1 MMKKLLLLVL
11 IFLNFTVLP
20 ADAVEKKVV
29 IDRLTQSEAE
39 DLDIEIPDDVPP
51 GYHSI
56 TIEVYDD
63 NGTVSEKEVEFCKDE
78 EGVVQWDNNCP
89 NLKLDEEPAAVD
101 PEPVKAIKAGLQP
114 YDPLSDPETTKGLHL
129 AGFAA
134 LAALTSIKRNEKQS
148 DEEQSDEEQDQES
161 LQSVSSGALKLLKNE
176 PGRGDLS
183 KTWDNRFTDKSD
195 FLFVSLAHRFNRFS
209 PLLTRT
215 IQDGNT
221 VRAMLGSWAALL
233 MPIGLILGVIA
244 VIDTGGQS
252 LPPVW
257 TIVALIMAVA
267 IFDAFA
273 GLVAGFVFFLAAL
286 VTGNITNRPE
296 LLTTIGVM
304 VLFFAPAL
312 LASAFRPFR
321 RLVRN
326 QDDMWERITD
336 YALGTLLTFW
346 VITKMVAA
354 MNGLARLELPIT
366 EYGTELALIAAGL
379 LLIRVA
385 LEDIAVEHYPIRLRA
400 LHVEIRKPSQSQ
412 KIRSLAFKIF
422 VFFIMAAPF
431 VGSTLNLVLG
441 TLLFAI
447 PQITSLSLE
456 DSLPKKKLYLPKGVL
471 KTVVM
476 IFVMALASNM
486 IEGAFS
492 SPEAFL
498 KWSFVVMALPG
509 FILHYL
515 DAITDTPEGDWKT
528 TEKGRMIYR
537 IGGVV
542 IFVLMV
548 LVVRGVDIASW
559 LVG

>member
-1 MMKKLLLLVL
+1 MKKVLLFAIIL
-11 IFLNFTVLP
+11 LNFMVLP
-20 ADAVEKKVV
+20 TSVAVQKNVV

-39 DLDIEIPDDVPP
+39 DLDIVIPDDVPP
-51 GYHSI
+51 GFHSI

-63 NGTVSEKEVEFCKDE
+63 NGTVSEKEIEFCKDE

-101 PEPVKAIKAGLQP
+101 PEPVKAIKTGLQP

-148 DEEQSDEEQDQES
+148 DEEQDQES

-176 PGRGDLS
+176 PGKGDLS
-183 KTWDNRFTDKSD
+183 NTWDNRFTDESD

-221 VRAMLGSWAALL
+221 VRAMIGSWAALL
-233 MPIGLILGVIA
+233 MPIGLILGIIA
-244 VIDTGGQS
+244 VINTGGQS

-273 GLVAGFVFFLAAL
+273 GFIAGFVFFLAAL

-321 RLVRN
+321 RLIRN

-366 EYGTELALIAAGL
+366 DYGTELALLAAGL

-385 LEDIAVEHYPIRLRA
+385 LEDIAVEQYPMRLRA
-400 LHVEIRKPSQSQ
+400 LHVEIRKPSQAQ
-412 KIRSLAFKIF
+412 KVRSLAFKIF

-456 DSLPKKKLYLPKGVL
+456 DNLPKKKLFLPKGVL

-509 FILHYL
+509 FFLHYL
-515 DAITDTPEGDWKT
+515 DAITDAPESDWKT
-528 TEKGRMIYR
+528 TEKGRKIYR
-537 IGGVV
+537 IGGVI
-542 IFVLMV
+542 IFILMV
-548 LVVRGVDIASW
+548 LVVKGVDIASW

>member
-51 GYHSI
+51 GFHSI

>member
-1 MMKKLLLLVL
+1 MKKILLLAIIL
-11 IFLNFTVLP
+11 LNLSVLP
-20 ADAVEKKVV
+20 GFAVEQKVV

-51 GYHSI
+51 GFHSI

-63 NGTVSEKEVEFCKDE
+63 GGTVSQKEIEFCKDE
-78 EGVVQWDNNCP
+78 KGVVQWDNKCP
-89 NLKLDEEPAAVD
+89 NLKIDEEPAPVE
-101 PEPVKAIKAGLQP
+101 PEPVKEVTTGLQP

-148 DEEQSDEEQDQES
+148 DEEQDQES

-176 PGRGDLS
+176 PGKGDLS
-183 KTWDNRFTDKSD
+183 KTWDNRFTDQTD
-195 FLFVSLAHRFNRFS
+195 FAFVSLAHRFNRFS

-215 IQDGNT
+215 VQDGNT
-221 VRAMLGSWAALL
+221 VRAIIGSWAGLL
-233 MPIGLILGVIA
+233 MPIGLILGIA
-244 VIDTGGQS
+244 AAVNTGGQA
-252 LPPVW
+252 LPPAW
-257 TIVALIMAVA
+257 GLVALIMAVA
-267 IFDAFA
+267 IYDAFA
-273 GLVAGFVFFLAAL
+273 GFIAGTIFFLAAL
-286 VTGNITNRPE
+286 LTGNITNRPE
-296 LLTTIGVM
+296 FLTAIGVM

-326 QDDMWERITD
+326 QDDMWERISD

-366 EYGTELALIAAGL
+366 DYGTELGLIAAVL
-379 LLIRVA
+379 LVVRVG
-385 LEDIAVEHYPIRLRA
+385 LEDLAVEHYPMRLRA
-400 LHVEIRKPSQSQ
+400 LHVEIKKPSQNQ
-412 KIRSLAFKIF
+412 KVRSLAFKIF

-431 VGSTLNLVLG
+431 VGSLLNLVLG
-441 TLLFAI
+441 TILFAI

-456 DSLPKKKLYLPKGVL
+456 DNLPKKKLYLPKGVF

-476 IFVMALASNM
+476 IFVMALASNL

-492 SPEAFL
+492 TPEAFL

-515 DAITDTPEGDWKT
+515 DAITDAPETDWKT
-528 TEKGRMIYR
+528 TENGRKIYR

-548 LVVRGVDIASW
+548 LVVKGVDIASW

>member
-1 MMKKLLLLVL
+1 MMKKLLLLTL
-11 IFLNFTVLP
+11 IFLNFSVLP
-20 ADAVEKKVV
+20 TDAVEKKVV

-39 DLDIEIPDDVPP
+39 DLDIEIPDEVPP
-51 GYHSI
+51 GFHSI

-63 NGTVSEKEVEFCKDE
+63 NGTVSEKEIEFCKDE
-78 EGVVQWDNNCP
+78 NGVVQWDNKCP
-89 NLKLDEEPAAVD
+89 NLNLDEEPAPVD
-101 PEPVKAIKAGLQP
+101 PEPVKAIKTGLQP

-148 DEEQSDEEQDQES
+148 EEEQDQES

-183 KTWDNRFTDKSD
+183 KTWDNRFTDESD

-221 VRAMLGSWAALL
+221 VRAIIGSWAALL
-233 MPIGLILGVIA
+233 MPIGLILGIIA
-244 VIDTGGQS
+244 VINTGGQS

-273 GLVAGFVFFLAAL
+273 GFVAGFVFFLAAL

-326 QDDMWERITD
+326 QDDRWERITD

-354 MNGLARLELPIT
+354 MNGLARLKLPIT
-366 EYGTELALIAAGL
+366 DYGTELALLAAGL

-385 LEDIAVEHYPIRLRA
+385 LEDIAVEQYPMRLRA
-400 LHVEIRKPSQSQ
+400 LHVEIRKPSQAQ
-412 KIRSLAFKIF
+412 KVRSLGFKIF

-456 DSLPKKKLYLPKGVL
+456 DNLPKKKLFLPKGVL

-509 FILHYL
+509 FFLHYL
-515 DAITDTPEGDWKT
+515 DAITDAPESDWKT

-537 IGGVV
+537 VGGVIV
-542 IFVLMV
+542 FILMV
-548 LVVRGVDIASW
+548 LVVRGVDIAAW

>member
-1 MMKKLLLLVL
+1 MKKILLLAI
-11 IFLNFTVLP
+11 IFLNFSVLP
-20 ADAVEKKVV
+20 GFAAEQKVV

-39 DLDIEIPDDVPP
+39 DLDITIPDDVPP
-51 GYHSI
+51 GFHSI

-63 NGTVSEKEVEFCKDE
+63 NGTVSQKEIEFCKDE
-78 EGVVQWDNNCP
+78 NGVVQWDNKCP
-89 NLKLDEEPAAVD
+89 NLKVDEEGDPIIPATEKEV
-101 PEPVKAIKAGLQP
+101 KAGLQS

-148 DEEQSDEEQDQES
+148 DEEQDQES

-176 PGRGDLS
+176 PGKGDLS
-183 KTWDNRFTDKSD
+183 KSWDNRFTDETD
-195 FLFVSLAHRFNRFS
+195 FAFVSLAHRFNRFS

-215 IQDGNT
+215 VQDGNT
-221 VRAMLGSWAALL
+221 IRAIIGSWAGLL
-233 MPIGLILGVIA
+233 MPIGLILGIVAA
-244 VIDTGGQS
+244 VNTGGQA
-252 LPPVW
+252 LPPAW
-257 TIVALIMAVA
+257 GIVALIMAVA
-267 IFDAFA
+267 IYDAFA
-273 GLVAGFVFFLAAL
+273 GFISGSVFFLSAL
-286 VTGNITNRPE
+286 LTGNITNRPE
-296 LLTTIGVM
+296 FLTAIGVM

-366 EYGTELALIAAGL
+366 DYGTELALIAAGL

-385 LEDIAVEHYPIRLRA
+385 FEDIAVEHYPMRLRA
-400 LHVEIRKPSQSQ
+400 LHVEIRKPSQNQ
-412 KIRSLAFKIF
+412 KIRSLAFKVF

-456 DSLPKKKLYLPKGVL
+456 DNLPKKKLYLPKGVF

-509 FILHYL
+509 FFLHYL
-515 DAITDTPEGDWKT
+515 DAITDAPESDWKT
-528 TEKGRMIYR
+528 TEKGRKIYR
-537 IGGVV
+537 VGGVIV
-542 IFVLMV
+542 FVLMV
-548 LVVRGVDIASW
+548 LVVQGVDLASW
-559 LVG
+559 IS

>member
-1 MMKKLLLLVL
+1 MKKVILFAIILLNFLVL
-11 IFLNFTVLP
+11 PTSV
-20 ADAVEKKVV
+20 AAEQKVV
-29 IDRLTQSEAE
+29 IDRLSQSEAE
-39 DLDIEIPDDVPP
+39 DLDITIPDEVPP
-51 GYHSI
+51 GFHSI

-63 NGTVSEKEVEFCKDE
+63 NGTVSQKEIEFCKDE
-78 EGVVQWDNNCP
+78 EGVVQWDNKCP
-89 NLKLDEEPAAVD
+89 NLKVDEEGDPVIPA
-101 PEPVKAIKAGLQP
+101 PEKKVKTGLQP

-134 LAALTSIKRNEKQS
+134 LAALTSIRRDEKQS
-148 DEEQSDEEQDQES
+148 DEEQEQES

-176 PGRGDLS
+176 PGMGDLS
-183 KTWDNRFTDKSD
+183 KSWDNRFTDETD
-195 FLFVSLAHRFNRFS
+195 FVFVSLAHRFNRFS

-215 IQDGNT
+215 VQDGNT
-221 VRAMLGSWAALL
+221 IRAIIGSWAGLL
-233 MPIGLILGVIA
+233 MPIGLILGIVAA
-244 VIDTGGQS
+244 VNTSGQA
-252 LPPVW
+252 LPPAW
-257 TIVALIMAVA
+257 GIVALIMAVA
-267 IFDAFA
+267 IYDAFA
-273 GLVAGFVFFLAAL
+273 GFIAGSVFFLAAL
-286 VTGNITNRPE
+286 LTGNITNRPE
-296 LLTTIGVM
+296 FLTAIGVM

-326 QDDMWERITD
+326 QDDMWERVTD

-366 EYGTELALIAAGL
+366 DYGTELAFIAAGL
-379 LLIRVA
+379 LLLRVA
-385 LEDIAVEHYPIRLRA
+385 FEDIAVEHYPMRLRA
-400 LHVEIRKPSQSQ
+400 LHVEIRKPSQNQ
-412 KIRSLAFKIF
+412 KIRSLVFKVF

-447 PQITSLSLE
+447 PQFTSLSLE
-456 DSLPKKKLYLPKGVL
+456 DNLPKKKLYLPKGVF

-476 IFVMALASNM
+476 IFVMALASNV

-515 DAITDTPEGDWKT
+515 DAITDTPETDWKS
-528 TEKGRMIYR
+528 TETGRKTYR
-537 IGGVV
+537 IGGVIV
-542 IFVLMV
+542 FILMV
-548 LVVRGVDIASW
+548 LVVQGVDLASW
-559 LVG
+559 IS

>member
-1 MMKKLLLLVL
+1 MMRKLLLLTL
-11 IFLNFTVLP
+11 IFLNFSVLP
-20 ADAVEKKVV
+20 ANSAEKKVV

-39 DLDIEIPDDVPP
+39 DLDIEIPDEVPP
-51 GYHSI
+51 GFHSI

-63 NGTVSEKEVEFCKDE
+63 NGTVSQKEIEFCKDE

-89 NLKLDEEPAAVD
+89 NLNLEEEPAPID

-114 YDPLSDPETTKGLHL
+114 YDPLGDPETTKGLHL
-129 AGFAA
+129 AAFAA
-134 LAALTSIKRNEKQS
+134 LAALTSVKRNEKQS
-148 DEEQSDEEQDQES
+148 DEEAEQES

-176 PGRGDLS
+176 PGKGDLS
-183 KTWDNRFTDKSD
+183 NTWDNRFTDD
-195 FLFVSLAHRFNRFS
+195 TDYAFVSLAHRFNRFS

-221 VRAMLGSWAALL
+221 IRAIIGSFAALL
-233 MPIGLILGVIA
+233 IPIGFILGIIA
-244 VIDTGGQS
+244 SINTGAQA

-257 TIVALIMAVA
+257 IIVAAIMAVA

-273 GLVAGFVFFLAAL
+273 GFVAGFVFFVLAL

-366 EYGTELALIAAGL
+366 EYGTELAFWAAAL

-385 LEDIAVEHYPIRLRA
+385 LEDIAVEHYPMRLRA
-400 LHVEIRKPSQSQ
+400 LHVEIKKPSQNQ

-447 PQITSLSLE
+447 PQITALSLE
-456 DSLPKKKLYLPKGVL
+456 DNLPKKKLYLPKGVF

-476 IFVMALASNM
+476 IFVMALASNL

-509 FILHYL
+509 FFLHYL
-515 DAITDTPEGDWKT
+515 DAITDAPESDWKT
-528 TEKGRMIYR
+528 TDKGRKIYR
-537 IGGVV
+537 IGGVIV
-542 IFVLMV
+542 FILMV
-548 LVVRGVDIASW
+548 LVVKGVDIASW

>member
-1 MMKKLLLLVL
+1 MRKLLLLTL
-11 IFLNFTVLP
+11 IFLNFSVLP
-20 ADAVEKKVV
+20 ADAAEKKVV

-51 GYHSI
+51 GFHSI

-63 NGTVSEKEVEFCKDE
+63 NGTVSQKEIEFCKDE
-78 EGVVQWDNNCP
+78 KGVVQWDNKCP
-89 NLKLDEEPAAVD
+89 NLNLDEEPAPVD
-101 PEPVKAIKAGLQP
+101 PEPVKAIKVGLQP

-148 DEEQSDEEQDQES
+148 EEEQDQES
-161 LQSVSSGALKLLKNE
+161 LQSVSSGALKLLNNE
-176 PGRGDLS
+176 PGKGDLS
-183 KTWDNRFTDKSD
+183 STWDNRFTDDTD
-195 FLFVSLAHRFNRFS
+195 FAFVSIAHRFNRFS

-221 VRAMLGSWAALL
+221 VRAMIGSWAALL
-233 MPIGLILGVIA
+233 MPIGLILGFIA
-244 VIDTGGQS
+244 VVNTGGQS

-257 TIVALIMAVA
+257 SIVALIMAVA

-273 GLVAGFVFFLAAL
+273 GFVAGFVFFLAAL

-326 QDDMWERITD
+326 QDDKWERITD

-366 EYGTELALIAAGL
+366 EYGTELAFWAAGL

-385 LEDIAVEHYPIRLRA
+385 LEDIAVEHYPMRLRA

-412 KIRSLAFKIF
+412 KVRSLVFKIF

-441 TLLFAI
+441 TLIFAI

-456 DSLPKKKLYLPKGVL
+456 DNLPKKKLYLPKGVF

-476 IFVMALASNM
+476 VFVMALASNM

-515 DAITDTPEGDWKT
+515 DAITDGPETDWKT

-537 IGGVV
+537 VGGVV
-542 IFVLMV
+542 VFILMV
-548 LVVRGVDIASW
+548 LVVKGVDIASW

>member
-1 MMKKLLLLVL
+1 MRKLLLLIL
-11 IFLNFTVLP
+11 IALNFSILP

-39 DLDIEIPDDVPP
+39 DLDIEIPDEVPP
-51 GYHSI
+51 GFHSI

-63 NGTVSEKEVEFCKDE
+63 NGTVSQKEIEFCKDE
-78 EGVVQWDNNCP
+78 KGVVQWDNKCP
-89 NLKLDEEPAAVD
+89 NLNLDEERVD
-101 PEPVKAIKAGLQP
+101 PEPVKAIKVGLQP
-114 YDPLSDPETTKGLHL
+114 YDPLGDPETTKGLHL

-148 DEEQSDEEQDQES
+148 DEEQDQES

-176 PGRGDLS
+176 PGKGDLS
-183 KTWDNRFTDKSD
+183 KTWDNHLTDESD

-221 VRAMLGSWAALL
+221 VRAMIGSWAALL
-233 MPIGLILGVIA
+233 MPIGLILGIIA
-244 VIDTGGQS
+244 VINTGGQS

-273 GLVAGFVFFLAAL
+273 GFIAGFVFFLAAL

-321 RLVRN
+321 RLIRN

-366 EYGTELALIAAGL
+366 DYGTELALLAAGL

-385 LEDIAVEHYPIRLRA
+385 LEDVAVEQYPMRLRA
-400 LHVEIRKPSQSQ
+400 LHVEIRKPSPAQ
-412 KIRSLAFKIF
+412 KVRSLAFKIF

-456 DSLPKKKLYLPKGVL
+456 DNLPKKKLFLPKGVL

-509 FILHYL
+509 FFLHYL
-515 DAITDTPEGDWKT
+515 DAITDAPESDWKT

-537 IGGVV
+537 IGGVIV
-542 IFVLMV
+542 FVLMV

>member
-1 MMKKLLLLVL
+1 MKKILLLAIILLNFLVL
-11 IFLNFTVLP
+11 PTSV
-20 ADAVEKKVV
+20 AVQKNVV

-39 DLDIEIPDDVPP
+39 DLDIVIPDDVPP
-51 GYHSI
+51 GFHSI

-63 NGTVSEKEVEFCKDE
+63 NGTVSEKEIEFCKDE
-78 EGVVQWDNNCP
+78 EGVVQWDNKCP
-89 NLKLDEEPAAVD
+89 NLNLEPATVD
-101 PEPVKAIKAGLQP
+101 PEPVKAIKVGLQP
-114 YDPLSDPETTKGLHL
+114 YDPLTDPETTKGLYL

-134 LAALTSIKRNEKQS
+134 LAALTSIKRNEK
-148 DEEQSDEEQDQES
+148 QSDEEQDQES

-176 PGRGDLS
+176 PGKGDLS
-183 KTWDNRFTDKSD
+183 KTWDNRLTNLTDFS
-195 FLFVSLAHRFNRFS
+195 FVSLAHRFNRFS

-221 VRAMLGSWAALL
+221 IRAMIGSWAALL
-233 MPIGLILGVIA
+233 MPVGLILGIMA
-244 VIDTGGQS
+244 VINTGGQS

-385 LEDIAVEHYPIRLRA
+385 LEDIAVEHYPMRLRA
-400 LHVEIRKPSQSQ
+400 LHVEIKKPSQSQ
-412 KIRSLAFKIF
+412 KVRSLAFKIF

-456 DSLPKKKLYLPKGVL
+456 DSLPKKKLYLPKGVF

-515 DAITDTPEGDWKT
+515 DAITDTPKDDWKT
-528 TEKGRMIYR
+528 TVNGRKLYR
-537 IGGVV
+537 IGGVI

>member
-1 MMKKLLLLVL
+1 MRKILLLAI
-11 IFLNFTVLP
+11 IFLNFSVLP
-20 ADAVEKKVV
+20 GFAAEQKVV

-51 GYHSI
+51 GFHSI

-63 NGTVSEKEVEFCKDE
+63 NGTVSQKEIEFCKDE
-78 EGVVQWDNNCP
+78 EGEVQWDNKCP
-89 NLKLDEEPAAVD
+89 NLDLNAPVD
-101 PEPVKAIKAGLQP
+101 KEDPVQVKAIELGLKP
-114 YDPLSDPETTKGLHL
+114 YNPLQDSETTKGLHL
-129 AGFAA
+129 AAFAA
-134 LAALTSIKRNEKQS
+134 LAALTSIKRNDKK
-148 DEEQSDEEQDQES
+148 DEEDQDQES

-183 KTWDNRFTDKSD
+183 KSWDNRFTDETD
-195 FLFVSLAHRFNRFS
+195 FIFVWLSNRFNRFS

-215 IQDGNT
+215 TQDGNT
-221 VRAMLGSWAALL
+221 IRAIIGSWAGLL
-233 MPIGLILGVIA
+233 IPAGLIMGIIA
-244 VIDTGGQS
+244 TVNTGAQA
-252 LPPVW
+252 LPPHW
-257 TIVALIMAVA
+257 GIVAIIMAIA
-267 IFDAFA
+267 IYDAFA
-273 GLVAGFVFFLAAL
+273 GFIAGFTFFFLSL
-286 VTGNITNRPE
+286 ITGHITSRPE
-296 LLTTIGVM
+296 FLTSIGVM

-326 QDDMWERITD
+326 QDDLWERITD

-366 EYGTELALIAAGL
+366 DYGTELAFLAAIL
-379 LLIRVA
+379 LVIRVG

-400 LHVEIRKPSQSQ
+400 LHVEIKPPSQNQ
-412 KIRSLAFKIF
+412 KIRSLVFKIF

-431 VGSTLNLVLG
+431 VGSLLNLVLG
-441 TLLFAI
+441 TILFAI

-456 DSLPKKKLYLPKGVL
+456 DNLPKKRLYLPKGVF

-476 IFVMALASNM
+476 IFVMALASNL

-515 DAITDTPEGDWKT
+515 DAITDAPKNDWKT
-528 TEKGRMIYR
+528 SANGRWVYR
-537 IGGVV
+537 IGGLV
-542 IFVLMV
+542 IFILMV
-548 LVVRGVDIASW
+548 LVVKGVDIASW

>member
-1 MMKKLLLLVL
+1 MKKLAILVLLL
-11 IFLNFTVLP
+11 LNFLVLP
-20 ADAVEKKVV
+20 SNAVEQKVV

-39 DLDIEIPDDVPP
+39 DLDIEIPDEVPP
-51 GYHSI
+51 GFHSI

-63 NGTVSEKEVEFCKDE
+63 NGTVSQKEIEFCKDE
-78 EGVVQWDNNCP
+78 NGVVQWDNNCP
-89 NLKLDEEPAAVD
+89 NLDLDSEPTPVTT
-101 PEPVKAIKAGLQP
+101 EPVKVIKTGLQP
-114 YDPLSDPETTKGLHL
+114 YDPLSDPETTKGVHL
-129 AGFAA
+129 AAFAA
-134 LAALTSIKRNEKQS
+134 LAALTSVKRNERQS
-148 DEEQSDEEQDQES
+148 DEEAEQES
-161 LQSVSSGALKLLKNE
+161 LQSVSSGALKLLKDE
-176 PGRGDLS
+176 PGWGDLS
-183 KTWDNRFTDKSD
+183 KTWHSPFTHKTDAFFIALSHK
-195 FLFVSLAHRFNRFS
+195 FNRIS
-209 PLLTRT
+209 PLLIRT
-215 IQDGNT
+215 TQDGNT
-221 VRAMLGSWAALL
+221 LRAILGSVASLL
-233 MPIGLILGVIA
+233 APIGLVMGVVA
-244 VIDTGGQS
+244 ALDTQGQA
-252 LPPVW
+252 LPPIW

-366 EYGTELALIAAGL
+366 EYGTELAFWAAGL

-385 LEDIAVEHYPIRLRA
+385 LEDIAVEHYPMRLRA
-400 LHVEIRKPSQSQ
+400 LHVEIKKPSQNQ

-456 DSLPKKKLYLPKGVL
+456 DNLPKKKLYLPKGVL

-537 IGGVV
+537 IGGVIV
-542 IFVLMV
+542 FILMV

>member
-1 MMKKLLLLVL
+1 MKKLLLFTF

-29 IDRLTQSEAE
+29 IDRLTESEAE

-51 GYHSI
+51 GFHSI

-63 NGTVSEKEVEFCKDE
+63 NGTVSEKEIEFCKDE
-78 EGVVQWDNNCP
+78 DGVVQWDNDCP
-89 NLKLDEEPAAVD
+89 NLKLDNETAPID

-129 AGFAA
+129 AAFAA
-134 LAALTSIKRNEKQS
+134 LAALTSIKRNEKQN
-148 DEEQSDEEQDQES
+148 EEEQDQES

-176 PGRGDLS
+176 PGKGDLS
-183 KTWDNRFTDKSD
+183 KTWDNPYTDESD
-195 FLFVSLAHRFNRFS
+195 HTFVALSHRFNRFS

-221 VRAMLGSWAALL
+221 VRAMIGSWAALL
-233 MPIGLILGVIA
+233 MPIGLILGIIA
-244 VIDTGGQS
+244 VVNTGGQS

-257 TIVALIMAVA
+257 TIVALIMAVS

-273 GLVAGFVFFLAAL
+273 GFIAGFVFFLAAL
-286 VTGNITNRPE
+286 LTGNISNRPE

-312 LASAFRPFR
+312 LASSFRPFR

-326 QDDMWERITD
+326 QDDLWERMTD

-366 EYGTELALIAAGL
+366 DYGTELALIAAGL

-385 LEDIAVEHYPIRLRA
+385 LEDIAVEHYPMRLRA
-400 LHVEIRKPSQSQ
+400 LHVEIKKPSQNQ
-412 KIRSLAFKIF
+412 KIRSLVFKIF

-456 DSLPKKKLYLPKGVL
+456 DNLPKKKLYLPKGVL

-476 IFVMALASNM
+476 IFVMALASNL

-509 FILHYL
+509 FFLHYL
-515 DAITDTPEGDWKT
+515 DAITDAPESDWKT
-528 TEKGRMIYR
+528 TENGRKIYR
-537 IGGVV
+537 MGGVI
-542 IFVLMV
+542 IFIVMV
-548 LVVRGVDIASW
+548 LVVKGVDIAGW
-559 LVG
+559 IA

>member
-1 MMKKLLLLVL
+1 MKKILLLAIILLNFLVL
-11 IFLNFTVLP
+11 PSTV
-20 ADAVEKKVV
+20 AVEKNVV

-39 DLDIEIPDDVPP
+39 DLDIVIPDEVPP
-51 GYHSI
+51 GFHSI

-63 NGTVSEKEVEFCKDE
+63 NGTVSEKEIEFCKDE

-89 NLKLDEEPAAVD
+89 NLKLDEEPAAVA
-101 PEPVKAIKAGLQP
+101 PVPVKAIKTGLQP

-148 DEEQSDEEQDQES
+148 DEEQDQES

-176 PGRGDLS
+176 PGKGDLS
-183 KTWDNRFTDKSD
+183 NTWDNRFTDNTD
-195 FLFVSLAHRFNRFS
+195 FAFVSLAHRFNRFS

-233 MPIGLILGVIA
+233 MPIGLILGIIA
-244 VIDTGGQS
+244 VINTGGQS

-257 TIVALIMAVA
+257 NIVALIMAVA

-273 GLVAGFVFFLAAL
+273 GFIAGFVFFLAAL
-286 VTGNITNRPE
+286 ATGNITNRPE

-354 MNGLARLELPIT
+354 MSGLARLELPIT
-366 EYGTELALIAAGL
+366 DYGTELALIAAGL
-379 LLIRVA
+379 LLIRVS
-385 LEDIAVEHYPIRLRA
+385 LEDIAVEQYPMRLRA
-400 LHVEIRKPSQSQ
+400 LHVEIRKPSQTQ
-412 KIRSLAFKIF
+412 KVRSLVFKIF

-447 PQITSLSLE
+447 PQVTSLSLE

-509 FILHYL
+509 FFLHYL
-515 DAITDTPEGDWKT
+515 DAITDAPESDWKT

-537 IGGVV
+537 IGGVIV
-542 IFVLMV
+542 FILMV

>member
-1 MMKKLLLLVL
+1 MIKKLLLLTL
-11 IFLNFTVLP
+11 IFLNFSVLP
-20 ADAVEKKVV
+20 GQSVERKVV

-51 GYHSI
+51 GFHSI

-63 NGTVSEKEVEFCKDE
+63 NGTVTEKEIEFCKDE
-78 EGVVQWDNNCP
+78 EGVVQWDNKCP
-89 NLKLDEEPAAVD
+89 NLKLDEEPAPVD
-101 PEPVKAIKAGLQP
+101 PDPVKAIKVGLQP
-114 YDPLSDPETTKGLHL
+114 YDPLRDPETTKGLYL

-134 LAALTSIKRNEKQS
+134 LTALTSIKRDEKQN
-148 DEEQSDEEQDQES
+148 DEEQDQES

-176 PGRGDLS
+176 PGKGDLS
-183 KTWDNRFTDKSD
+183 ESWDNRLTDSTD
-195 FLFVSLAHRFNRFS
+195 FAFVSLAHRFNRFS

-221 VRAMLGSWAALL
+221 VRAMIGSWAALL
-233 MPIGLILGVIA
+233 MPIGLILGIIA
-244 VIDTGGQS
+244 VINTGGES

-273 GLVAGFVFFLAAL
+273 GFIAGLIFFLAAL

-321 RLVRN
+321 RLVRS

-336 YALGTLLTFW
+336 YALGTLLTYW

-354 MNGLARLELPIT
+354 INGLARLDLPIT
-366 EYGTELALIAAGL
+366 EYGTELALMAAGL

-385 LEDIAVEHYPIRLRA
+385 LEDVAVEHYPMRLRA
-400 LHVEIRKPSQSQ
+400 LHVEIKKPSQNQ
-412 KIRSLAFKIF
+412 KIRSLVFKIF

-441 TLLFAI
+441 TILFAI

-456 DSLPKKKLYLPKGVL
+456 DSLPKKKLYLPKGTL

-476 IFVMALASNM
+476 VFVMALAANL

-515 DAITDTPEGDWKT
+515 DAITDTPEKDWKIT
-528 TEKGRMIYR
+528 ANGRKIYR

-548 LVVRGVDIASW
+548 LIVKGVDIASW

>member
-1 MMKKLLLLVL
+1 MRKLLLLTL
-11 IFLNFTVLP
+11 IFLNFSVLP
-20 ADAVEKKVV
+20 ADAAEKKVV

-51 GYHSI
+51 GFHSI

-63 NGTVSEKEVEFCKDE
+63 NGTVSQKEIEFCKDE
-78 EGVVQWDNNCP
+78 KGVVQWDNKCP
-89 NLKLDEEPAAVD
+89 NLNLDEEPAPVD
-101 PEPVKAIKAGLQP
+101 PEPVKAIKVGLQP

-148 DEEQSDEEQDQES
+148 EEEQDQES
-161 LQSVSSGALKLLKNE
+161 LQSVSSGALKLLNNE
-176 PGRGDLS
+176 PGKGDLS
-183 KTWDNRFTDKSD
+183 STWDNRFTDDTD
-195 FLFVSLAHRFNRFS
+195 FAFVSIAHRFNRFS

-221 VRAMLGSWAALL
+221 VRAMIGSWAALL
-233 MPIGLILGVIA
+233 MPIGLILGFIA
-244 VIDTGGQS
+244 VVNTGGQS

-257 TIVALIMAVA
+257 SIVALIMAVA

-273 GLVAGFVFFLAAL
+273 GFVAGFVFFLAAL

-326 QDDMWERITD
+326 QDDKWERITD

-366 EYGTELALIAAGL
+366 EYGTELAFWAAGL

-385 LEDIAVEHYPIRLRA
+385 LEDIAVEHYPMRLRA

-412 KIRSLAFKIF
+412 KVRSLAFKIF

-441 TLLFAI
+441 TLIFAI

-456 DSLPKKKLYLPKGVL
+456 DNLPKKKLYLPKGVF

-476 IFVMALASNM
+476 IFVMALASNL

-515 DAITDTPEGDWKT
+515 DAITDAPETDWKA
-528 TEKGRMIYR
+528 TEKGRMVYR
-537 IGGVV
+537 VGGVV
-542 IFVLMV
+542 VFILMV
-548 LVVRGVDIASW
+548 LVVKGVDIASW

>member
-1 MMKKLLLLVL
+1 MIKKLVLLAL
-11 IFLNFTVLP
+11 IFLNFAVLP
-20 ADAVEKKVV
+20 SNAVEQKVV

-39 DLDIEIPDDVPP
+39 DLNIEIPDDVPP

-63 NGTVSEKEVEFCKDE
+63 NGTVSQKEVEFCKDE
-78 EGVVQWDNNCP
+78 SGVVHWDNKCP
-89 NLKLDEEPAAVD
+89 DLNVDETPKPLDPD
-101 PEPVKAIKAGLQP
+101 PVKAIKLGLKP
-114 YDPLSDPETTKGLHL
+114 YDPLSDPDTTKGLHL

-148 DEEQSDEEQDQES
+148 DEDQEQES

-183 KTWDNRFTDKSD
+183 RSWDNRFTDESD
-195 FLFVSLAHRFNRFS
+195 YIFVSLSHRFNRFS

-221 VRAMLGSWAALL
+221 VRAMIGSWAALL
-233 MPIGLILGVIA
+233 MPIGLILGIVA
-244 VIDTGGQS
+244 TFNTAGQA
-252 LPPVW
+252 LPPAW

-273 GLVAGFVFFLAAL
+273 GFIAGLVFFLAAL
-286 VTGNITNRPE
+286 LTGNITNRPE
-296 LLTTIGVM
+296 FLTTIGVM

-312 LASAFRPFR
+312 LASSFRPFR

-326 QDDMWERITD
+326 QDDLWERITD

-366 EYGTELALIAAGL
+366 DYGTELAVIAAAL
-379 LLIRVA
+379 LLLRVA
-385 LEDIAVEHYPIRLRA
+385 LEDVAVEHYPMRLRA
-400 LHVEIRKPSQSQ
+400 LHVEIKKPTQNE

-456 DSLPKKKLYLPKGVL
+456 DNLPKKKLYLPKGVL

-476 IFVMALASNM
+476 IFVMALASNL
-486 IEGAFS
+486 IEGSFS

-509 FILHYL
+509 FFLHYL
-515 DAITDTPEGDWKT
+515 DAITDAPESDWKT
-528 TEKGRMIYR
+528 TEKGRKIYR
-537 IGGVV
+537 IGGVI
-542 IFVLMV
+542 IFILMV
-548 LVVRGVDIASW
+548 LVVKGVDIASW
-559 LVG
+559 IV

>member
-1 MMKKLLLLVL
+1 MKKILLLAIIL
-11 IFLNFTVLP
+11 LNFSVLP
-20 ADAVEKKVV
+20 GFAAEQKVV

-51 GYHSI
+51 GFHSI

-63 NGTVSEKEVEFCKDE
+63 KGTVSQKEIEFCKDE
-78 EGVVQWDNNCP
+78 KGVVQWDNNCP
-89 NLKLDEEPAAVD
+89 NLKLDEEPAPVE
-101 PEPVKAIKAGLQP
+101 PEPIKEVTTGLQP

-148 DEEQSDEEQDQES
+148 DEEQDQES

-176 PGRGDLS
+176 PGKGDLS
-183 KTWDNRFTDKSD
+183 KTWDNKFTDQTD
-195 FLFVSLAHRFNRFS
+195 FAFVSLAHRFNRFS

-215 IQDGNT
+215 VQDGNT
-221 VRAMLGSWAALL
+221 VRAIIGSWAGLL
-233 MPIGLILGVIA
+233 MPIGLILGIA
-244 VIDTGGQS
+244 ATVNTGGQA
-252 LPPVW
+252 LPPAW
-257 TIVALIMAVA
+257 GLVALIMAVA
-267 IFDAFA
+267 IYDAFA
-273 GLVAGFVFFLAAL
+273 GFIAGTVFFLAAL
-286 VTGNITNRPE
+286 LTGNITNRPE
-296 LLTTIGVM
+296 FLTAIGVM

-366 EYGTELALIAAGL
+366 DYGTELALIAAVL
-379 LLIRVA
+379 LVVRVA
-385 LEDIAVEHYPIRLRA
+385 LEDVAVEQYPMRLRA
-400 LHVEIRKPSQSQ
+400 LHVEIRKPSQNQ

-431 VGSTLNLVLG
+431 VGSLLNLVLG
-441 TLLFAI
+441 TILFAI

-456 DSLPKKKLYLPKGVL
+456 DNLPKKKLYLPKGVF

-476 IFVMALASNM
+476 IFVMALASNL

-492 SPEAFL
+492 TPEAFL

-515 DAITDTPEGDWKT
+515 DAITDTPETDWKT
-528 TEKGRMIYR
+528 TENGRKIYR
-537 IGGVV
+537 IGGVI

-548 LVVRGVDIASW
+548 LVVKGVDIASW

>member
-1 MMKKLLLLVL
+1 MRKLLLLTL
-11 IFLNFTVLP
+11 IFLNFSVLP
-20 ADAVEKKVV
+20 ADAAEKKVV

-51 GYHSI
+51 GFHSI

-63 NGTVSEKEVEFCKDE
+63 NGTVSRKEIEFCKDE
-78 EGVVQWDNNCP
+78 KGVVQWDNKCP
-89 NLKLDEEPAAVD
+89 NLNLDEEPAPVD
-101 PEPVKAIKAGLQP
+101 PEPVKAIKVGLQP

-148 DEEQSDEEQDQES
+148 EEEQDQES
-161 LQSVSSGALKLLKNE
+161 LQSVSSGALKLLNNE
-176 PGRGDLS
+176 PGKGDLS
-183 KTWDNRFTDKSD
+183 STWDNRFTDETD
-195 FLFVSLAHRFNRFS
+195 FAFVSLAHRFNRFS

-221 VRAMLGSWAALL
+221 VRAMIGSWAALL
-233 MPIGLILGVIA
+233 MPIGLILGIIA
-244 VIDTGGQS
+244 VINTGGQS

-257 TIVALIMAVA
+257 SIVALIMAVA

-273 GLVAGFVFFLAAL
+273 GFVAGFVFFLAAL

-326 QDDMWERITD
+326 QDDKWERITD

-366 EYGTELALIAAGL
+366 EYGTELAFWAAGL

-385 LEDIAVEHYPIRLRA
+385 LEDIAVEHYPMRLRA

-412 KIRSLAFKIF
+412 KVRSLVFKIF

-441 TLLFAI
+441 TLIFAI

-456 DSLPKKKLYLPKGVL
+456 DNLPKKKLYLPKGVF

-476 IFVMALASNM
+476 VFVMALASNM

-515 DAITDTPEGDWKT
+515 DAITDAPETDWKT

-537 IGGVV
+537 VGGVV
-542 IFVLMV
+542 VFILMV
-548 LVVRGVDIASW
+548 LVVKGVDIASW

>member
-1 MMKKLLLLVL
+1 MRKILLLAI
-11 IFLNFTVLP
+11 IFLNLSVLP
-20 ADAVEKKVV
+20 GFAAEQKVV

-39 DLDIEIPDDVPP
+39 DLDIEIPDEVPP
-51 GYHSI
+51 GFHSI

-63 NGTVSEKEVEFCKDE
+63 NGTVSQKEIEFCKDE
-78 EGVVQWDNNCP
+78 EGVVQWDNKCP
-89 NLKLDEEPAAVD
+89 NLNLEEVNAPID
-101 PEPVKAIKAGLQP
+101 PEPVKAIKTGLQP
-114 YDPLSDPETTKGLHL
+114 YDPLGDPETTKGLHL

-134 LAALTSIKRNEKQS
+134 LAALTSVKRDEKQS
-148 DEEQSDEEQDQES
+148 DEEAEQES

-176 PGRGDLS
+176 PGKGDLS
-183 KTWDNRFTDKSD
+183 NTWDNKFTDETD
-195 FLFVSLAHRFNRFS
+195 FTFVALAHRFNRFS

-221 VRAMLGSWAALL
+221 VRAIIGSFAALL
-233 MPIGLILGVIA
+233 IPISFILGIIA
-244 VIDTGGQS
+244 SINTGAQA
-252 LPPVW
+252 LPPAW

-273 GLVAGFVFFLAAL
+273 GFVAGFVFFIAAL

-321 RLVRN
+321 RLVRT

-366 EYGTELALIAAGL
+366 EYGTELAFIAAGL

-400 LHVEIRKPSQSQ
+400 LHVEIKKPSQTQ
-412 KIRSLAFKIF
+412 KIRSLVFKIF

-431 VGSTLNLVLG
+431 VGSTLNLILG

-456 DSLPKKKLYLPKGVL
+456 DNLPKKKLYLPKGVF

-476 IFVMALASNM
+476 IFVMALAANL

-515 DAITDTPEGDWKT
+515 DAITDTPETDWKT
-528 TEKGRMIYR
+528 TENGRKIYR

-548 LVVRGVDIASW
+548 LVVKGVDIASW

>member
-1 MMKKLLLLVL
+1 MRKILLLAI
-11 IFLNFTVLP
+11 IFLNLSVLP
-20 ADAVEKKVV
+20 GFSAEQKVV

-39 DLDIEIPDDVPP
+39 DLEIEIPDEVPP
-51 GYHSI
+51 GFHSI

-63 NGTVSEKEVEFCKDE
+63 NGTVSQKDIEFCKDE
-78 EGVVQWDNNCP
+78 KGVVQWDNKCP
-89 NLKLDEEPAAVD
+89 NLKVDEEGDPVVPAPAK
-101 PEPVKAIKAGLQP
+101 EVKTGLQP
-114 YDPLSDPETTKGLHL
+114 YDPLSDPETTKGLQL
-129 AGFAA
+129 AAFAA
-134 LAALTSIKRNEKQS
+134 LAALTSIKRNEKQ
-148 DEEQSDEEQDQES
+148 DDEEQDQES
-161 LQSVSSGALKLLKNE
+161 LQSVSSGALKLLKDE
-176 PGRGDLS
+176 PGKGDLS
-183 KTWDNRFTDKSD
+183 KSWDNRFTDDTD
-195 FLFVSLAHRFNRFS
+195 FAFVSLAHRFNRFS

-215 IQDGNT
+215 VQDGNT
-221 VRAMLGSWAALL
+221 VRAIIGSWASLL
-233 MPIGLILGVIA
+233 MPIGLILGIIA
-244 VIDTGGQS
+244 AINTGGQA
-252 LPPVW
+252 LPPAW
-257 TIVALIMAVA
+257 GLVALIMVVA
-267 IFDAFA
+267 IYDAFA
-273 GLVAGFVFFLAAL
+273 GFIAGSVFFLAAL
-286 VTGNITNRPE
+286 LTGNITNRPE
-296 LLTTIGVM
+296 LLTAIGVM

-366 EYGTELALIAAGL
+366 NYGTELAWIAAGL

-385 LEDIAVEHYPIRLRA
+385 LEDMAVEHYPMRLRA
-400 LHVEIRKPSQSQ
+400 LHVEIKKPSQNQ

-447 PQITSLSLE
+447 PQITALSLE
-456 DSLPKKKLYLPKGVL
+456 DNLPKKKLYLPKGVF

-476 IFVMALASNM
+476 IFVMALAANM

-492 SPEAFL
+492 TPAAFL

-515 DAITDTPEGDWKT
+515 DAITDAPETDWKT
-528 TEKGRMIYR
+528 TENGRKLYR

-548 LVVRGVDIASW
+548 LVVKGVDIASW

>member
-89 NLKLDEEPAAVD
+89 NLKLDDEPAAVD
-101 PEPVKAIKAGLQP
+101 PEPVKAIKTGLQP
-114 YDPLSDPETTKGLHL
+114 YDPLDDPETTKGLHL

-148 DEEQSDEEQDQES
+148 DEEQDQES

-176 PGRGDLS
+176 PGKGDLS
-183 KTWDNRFTDKSD
+183 KSWDNRYTDESD
-195 FLFVSLAHRFNRFS
+195 FIFVSLAHRFNRFS

-221 VRAMLGSWAALL
+221 VRSMIGSWAALL
-233 MPIGLILGVIA
+233 MPIGLILGIIA
-244 VIDTGGQS
+244 VVNTGGQS

-273 GLVAGFVFFLAAL
+273 GFIAGFVFFLAAL
-286 VTGNITNRPE
+286 LTGNITNRPE

-326 QDDMWERITD
+326 QDDLWERITD

-385 LEDIAVEHYPIRLRA
+385 LEDIAVEHYPMRLRA
-400 LHVEIRKPSQSQ
+400 LHVEIRKPSQAQ
-412 KIRSLAFKIF
+412 QVRSLAFKIF

-537 IGGVV
+537 IGGVIV
-542 IFVLMV
+542 FILMV

>member
-1 MMKKLLLLVL
+1 MMRKLLLLTL
-11 IFLNFTVLP
+11 IFLNFSVLP
-20 ADAVEKKVV
+20 ADAAEKKVV

-51 GYHSI
+51 GFHSI

-63 NGTVSEKEVEFCKDE
+63 NGTVSEKEIEFCKDE
-78 EGVVQWDNNCP
+78 KGVVQWDNKCP
-89 NLKLDEEPAAVD
+89 NLNLDEEPAPVD
-101 PEPVKAIKAGLQP
+101 PEPVKAIKLGLQP

-148 DEEQSDEEQDQES
+148 EEEQDQES

-176 PGRGDLS
+176 PGKGDLS
-183 KTWDNRFTDKSD
+183 STWDNRFTDETD
-195 FLFVSLAHRFNRFS
+195 FAFVSIAHRFNRFS

-221 VRAMLGSWAALL
+221 VRAMIGSWAALL
-233 MPIGLILGVIA
+233 MPIGLILGIIA
-244 VIDTGGQS
+244 VVNTGGES

-257 TIVALIMAVA
+257 AIVGLIMAVA

-273 GLVAGFVFFLAAL
+273 GFVAGFVFFLAAL

-326 QDDMWERITD
+326 QDDLWERITD

-366 EYGTELALIAAGL
+366 DYGTELALIAAGL

-385 LEDIAVEHYPIRLRA
+385 LEDIAVEHYPMRLRA
-400 LHVEIRKPSQSQ
+400 LHVEIKKPSQNQ
-412 KIRSLAFKIF
+412 KVRSLAFKIF

-456 DSLPKKKLYLPKGVL
+456 DYLPKKKLYLPKGVF

-476 IFVMALASNM
+476 IFVMAVASNM

-509 FILHYL
+509 FFLHYL
-515 DAITDTPEGDWKT
+515 DAITDAPESDWKT
-528 TEKGRMIYR
+528 TEKGRKIYR
-537 IGGVV
+537 IGGVI
-542 IFVLMV
+542 IFILMV
-548 LVVRGVDIASW
+548 LVVKGVDIASW

>member
-1 MMKKLLLLVL
+1 MMRKLLLLTL
-11 IFLNFTVLP
+11 IFLNFSVLP
-20 ADAVEKKVV
+20 ADAAEQKVV

-39 DLDIEIPDDVPP
+39 DLDIEIPDEVPP
-51 GYHSI
+51 GFHSI

-63 NGTVSEKEVEFCKDE
+63 NGTVSQKEIEFCKDE
-78 EGVVQWDNNCP
+78 EGVVQWDNKCP
-89 NLKLDEEPAAVD
+89 NLNLDEESAPAD
-101 PEPVKAIKAGLQP
+101 PEPVKAIKTGLQP
-114 YDPLSDPETTKGLHL
+114 YDPLGDPETTKGLHL
-129 AGFAA
+129 AAFAA
-134 LAALTSIKRNEKQS
+134 LAALTTVKRDEKQS
-148 DEEQSDEEQDQES
+148 DEEAEQES

-176 PGRGDLS
+176 PGKGDLS
-183 KTWDNRFTDKSD
+183 QTWDNKFTDDTD
-195 FLFVSLAHRFNRFS
+195 FAFVALAHRFNRFS

-221 VRAMLGSWAALL
+221 VRAIIGSFAALL
-233 MPIGLILGVIA
+233 IPIGFILGIIA
-244 VIDTGGQS
+244 SINTGAQA

-257 TIVALIMAVA
+257 AIVGAIMAVA

-273 GLVAGFVFFLAAL
+273 GFVAGFVFFVLAL

-326 QDDMWERITD
+326 RDDLWERMTD

-385 LEDIAVEHYPIRLRA
+385 LEDIAVEHYPMRLRA
-400 LHVEIRKPSQSQ
+400 LHVEIKKPSQNQ
-412 KIRSLAFKIF
+412 KIQSLAFKIF

-431 VGSTLNLVLG
+431 VGSTLNLLLG

-456 DSLPKKKLYLPKGVL
+456 DNLPKKRLYLPKGVF

-476 IFVMALASNM
+476 IFVMALASNL

-509 FILHYL
+509 FFLHYL
-515 DAITDTPEGDWKT
+515 DAITDAPESDWKT
-528 TEKGRMIYR
+528 TEKGRKIYR

-542 IFVLMV
+542 VFILMV
-548 LVVRGVDIASW
+548 LVVKGVDIASW

>member
-1 MMKKLLLLVL
+1 MKKLAILALLL
-11 IFLNFTVLP
+11 LNFLVLP
-20 ADAVEKKVV
+20 ANAAEQKVV

-51 GYHSI
+51 GFHSI

-63 NGTVSEKEVEFCKDE
+63 NGTVSQKEIEFCKDE
-78 EGVVQWDNNCP
+78 EGIVQWDNNCP
-89 NLKLDEEPAAVD
+89 NLNLDEELAPVTPE
-101 PEPVKAIKAGLQP
+101 PEPVKAIKTGLQP
-114 YDPLSDPETTKGLHL
+114 YDPLSDSETTKGLQL
-129 AGFAA
+129 AAFAA
-134 LAALTSIKRNEKQS
+134 LAALTSVKRNERQS
-148 DEEQSDEEQDQES
+148 DEEAEQES

-176 PGRGDLS
+176 PGKGDLS
-183 KTWDNRFTDKSD
+183 QTWDNKFTDDTD
-195 FLFVSLAHRFNRFS
+195 FAFVALAHRFNRFS

-221 VRAMLGSWAALL
+221 VRAIIGSFAAMLI
-233 MPIGLILGVIA
+233 PIGFILGIIA
-244 VIDTGGQS
+244 SINTGAQA

-257 TIVALIMAVA
+257 IIVGAIMAVA

-273 GLVAGFVFFLAAL
+273 GFVAGFVFFMLAL

-321 RLVRN
+321 RLVRS
-326 QDDMWERITD
+326 QDDLWERITD

-366 EYGTELALIAAGL
+366 EYGTELAFWAAAL

-385 LEDIAVEHYPIRLRA
+385 LEDIAVEHYPMRLRS
-400 LHVEIRKPSQSQ
+400 LHVEIKKPSQRQ
-412 KIRSLAFKIF
+412 KVQSLAFKIF

-431 VGSTLNLVLG
+431 VGSTLNLFLG

-456 DSLPKKKLYLPKGVL
+456 DNLPKKKLYLPKGVF

-515 DAITDTPEGDWKT
+515 DAITDAPETDWKT
-528 TEKGRMIYR
+528 TENGRKIYR
-537 IGGVV
+537 VGGVV
-542 IFVLMV
+542 IFILMV
-548 LVVRGVDIASW
+548 LVVKGVDIASW

>member
-1 MMKKLLLLVL
+1 MRKILLLAIILLNFLVL
-11 IFLNFTVLP
+11 PSSV
-20 ADAVEKKVV
+20 AVEKNVV

-39 DLDIEIPDDVPP
+39 DLDIEIPDSVPP
-51 GYHSI
+51 GFHSI

-63 NGTVSEKEVEFCKDE
+63 NGTVSEKEIEFCKDE
-78 EGVVQWDNNCP
+78 KGVVQWDNKCP
-89 NLKLDEEPAAVD
+89 NLNLDEIPAAVD
-101 PEPVKAIKAGLQP
+101 PEPVKAIKVGLQP

-148 DEEQSDEEQDQES
+148 EEEQDQES

-176 PGRGDLS
+176 PGKGDLS
-183 KTWDNRFTDKSD
+183 KTWDNRLTDNTD
-195 FLFVSLAHRFNRFS
+195 FAFISLAHRFNRFS

-221 VRAMLGSWAALL
+221 VRAMIGSWAALL
-233 MPIGLILGVIA
+233 MPIGLILGIIA
-244 VIDTGGQS
+244 VINTGGQS

-273 GLVAGFVFFLAAL
+273 GFIAGFVFFLAAL

-321 RLVRN
+321 RLIRS

-366 EYGTELALIAAGL
+366 DYGTELALIAAGL

-385 LEDIAVEHYPIRLRA
+385 LEDIAVEQYPMRLRA
-400 LHVEIRKPSQSQ
+400 LHVEIKKPSQRQ
-412 KIRSLAFKIF
+412 KVQSLAFKIF

-431 VGSTLNLVLG
+431 VGSALNLVLG

-447 PQITSLSLE
+447 PQITALSLE
-456 DSLPKKKLYLPKGVL
+456 DNLPKKKLYLPKGVF

-476 IFVMALASNM
+476 IFVMALASNL

-509 FILHYL
+509 FFLHYL
-515 DAITDTPEGDWKT
+515 DAITDAPESDWKT
-528 TEKGRMIYR
+528 TEKGRKIYR
-537 IGGVV
+537 IGGVIV
-542 IFVLMV
+542 FILMV
-548 LVVRGVDIASW
+548 LVVRGVDLASW
-559 LVG
+559 IS

>member
-1 MMKKLLLLVL
+1 MRRVAVFALLLLN
-11 IFLNFTVLP
+11 FLVLP
-20 ADAVEKKVV
+20 HADAKEQVV
-29 IDRLTQSEAE
+29 IDRITQSEAE
-39 DLDIEIPDDVPP
+39 DLNIEIPDDVPP
-51 GYHSI
+51 GHHSI

-63 NGTVSEKEVEFCKDE
+63 NGTVSQKEIEFCKDE
-78 EGVVQWDNNCP
+78 DGVVQWDNKCP
-89 NLKLDEEPAAVD
+89 NLNLDEEPTPID
-101 PEPVKAIKAGLQP
+101 PEPVKAIKTGLQP
-114 YDPLSDPETTKGLHL
+114 YDPLGDPETTKGLHL
-129 AGFAA
+129 AAFAA

-148 DEEQSDEEQDQES
+148 DEEAEQES

-176 PGRGDLS
+176 PGKGDLS
-183 KTWDNRFTDKSD
+183 NSWDNRFTDETD
-195 FLFVSLAHRFNRFS
+195 YAFVSLAHRFNRFS

-221 VRAMLGSWAALL
+221 VRAIIGSFAALL
-233 MPIGLILGVIA
+233 IPVGFILGIIA
-244 VIDTGGQS
+244 SINTGAQA

-257 TIVALIMAVA
+257 IIVAAIMAIA

-273 GLVAGFVFFLAAL
+273 GFVAGFVFFTLAL
-286 VTGNITNRPE
+286 VTGNITSRPE

-366 EYGTELALIAAGL
+366 EYGTELAMWAAVL
-379 LLIRVA
+379 LLVRVA
-385 LEDIAVEHYPIRLRA
+385 LEDIAVEHYPMRLRA
-400 LHVEIRKPSQSQ
+400 LHVEIRKPSQRQ
-412 KIRSLAFKIF
+412 KVQSLAFKIF

-456 DSLPKKKLYLPKGVL
+456 DNLPKKKLYLPKGVF

-476 IFVMALASNM
+476 IFVMALASNL

-509 FILHYL
+509 FFLHYL
-515 DAITDTPEGDWKT
+515 DAITDAPESDWKT
-528 TEKGRMIYR
+528 TDKGRKIYR

-542 IFVLMV
+542 VFILMV
-548 LVVRGVDIASW
+548 LVVQGVDIASW

>member
-1 MMKKLLLLVL
+1 MRKLLLLTL
-11 IFLNFTVLP
+11 IFLNFSVLP
-20 ADAVEKKVV
+20 ADAAEKKVV

-51 GYHSI
+51 GFHSI

-63 NGTVSEKEVEFCKDE
+63 NGTVSEKEIEFCKDE
-78 EGVVQWDNNCP
+78 KGVVQWDNKCP
-89 NLKLDEEPAAVD
+89 NLNLDEEPAPVD
-101 PEPVKAIKAGLQP
+101 PEPVKAIKVGLQP

-148 DEEQSDEEQDQES
+148 EEEQDQES

-176 PGRGDLS
+176 PGKGDLS
-183 KTWDNRFTDKSD
+183 STWDNRFTDETD
-195 FLFVSLAHRFNRFS
+195 CTFVSVAHRFNRFS

-221 VRAMLGSWAALL
+221 VRAMIGSWAALL
-233 MPIGLILGVIA
+233 MPIGLILGIA
-244 VIDTGGQS
+244 AVVNTGGQS

-257 TIVALIMAVA
+257 SIIALIMAVA

-273 GLVAGFVFFLAAL
+273 GFVAGFVFFLAAL

-326 QDDMWERITD
+326 QDDKWERITD

-366 EYGTELALIAAGL
+366 EYGTELAFWAAGL

-385 LEDIAVEHYPIRLRA
+385 LEDIAVEHYPMRLRA

-412 KIRSLAFKIF
+412 KVRSLVFKIF

-441 TLLFAI
+441 TLIFAI

-456 DSLPKKKLYLPKGVL
+456 DNLPKKKLYLPKGVF

-476 IFVMALASNM
+476 VFVMALASNM

-515 DAITDTPEGDWKT
+515 DAITDAPETDWKT

-537 IGGVV
+537 VGGVV
-542 IFVLMV
+542 VFILMV
-548 LVVRGVDIASW
+548 LVVKGIDIASW

>member
-1 MMKKLLLLVL
+1 MKKVLLFML
-11 IFLNFTVLP
+11 ILLNFMILPSTV
-20 ADAVEKKVV
+20 AVDENVI
-29 IDRLTQSEAE
+29 IDRLTEAEAE

-51 GYHSI
+51 GFHSI
-56 TIEVYDD
+56 TIEVYDEK
-63 NGTVSEKEVEFCKDE
+63 GTVSQKEIEFCKDE

-89 NLKLDEEPAAVD
+89 NLNLEEEPAAVD
-101 PEPVKAIKAGLQP
+101 PEPTKAIKVGFQP
-114 YDPLSDPETTKGLHL
+114 YDPLSDSETTKGLYL

-148 DEEQSDEEQDQES
+148 EEEQDQES
-161 LQSVSSGALKLLKNE
+161 LQSVLSGALKLLKNE
-176 PGRGDLS
+176 PGKGDLS
-183 KTWDNRFTDKSD
+183 NSWNNRFTDNTD
-195 FLFVSLAHRFNRFS
+195 FVFVSLAHRFNRFS

-221 VRAMLGSWAALL
+221 VRAMIGSWAALF
-233 MPIGLILGVIA
+233 MPIGLILGIIA
-244 VIDTGGQS
+244 VINTGGQS
-252 LPPVW
+252 LPPIW
-257 TIVALIMAVA
+257 TIVALIMAIA

-273 GLVAGFVFFLAAL
+273 GFVAGFVFFVSAL
-286 VTGNITNRPE
+286 VSGNITNRPE
-296 LLTTIGVM
+296 LLTTVGVM

-326 QDDMWERITD
+326 QDDIWERITD

-366 EYGTELALIAAGL
+366 DYGTELALIAAAL

-385 LEDIAVEHYPIRLRA
+385 LEDIAVEHYPMRLRA
-400 LHVEIRKPSQSQ
+400 LHVEIKSPSQAQ
-412 KIRSLAFKIF
+412 KVRSLAFKIF

-456 DSLPKKKLYLPKGVL
+456 DNLPKKKLYLPKGVL

-486 IEGAFS
+486 IEGSFS

-509 FILHYL
+509 FFLHYL
-515 DAITDTPEGDWKT
+515 DAITDAPDSDWKT
-528 TEKGRMIYR
+528 TENGRKLYR
-537 IGGVV
+537 IGGVIV
-542 IFVLMV
+542 FILMV
-548 LVVRGVDIASW
+548 LVVMGIDIASW